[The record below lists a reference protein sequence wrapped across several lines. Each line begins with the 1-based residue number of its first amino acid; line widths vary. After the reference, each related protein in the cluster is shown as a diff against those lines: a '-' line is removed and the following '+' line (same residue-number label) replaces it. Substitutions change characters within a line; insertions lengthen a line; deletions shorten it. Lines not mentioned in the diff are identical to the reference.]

1 MISERTPRVD
11 DGETGPLL
19 AGGPSA
25 SVAPLDARA
34 VLRAEEPSSMA
45 RPQAG
50 RNASAS
56 ADGDGATI
64 GRGTRVRGR
73 VEGSGDLRIEG
84 EVTGDVRV
92 SGAVTIEGTLTG
104 DVVSEGAVLIR
115 AGAQVEGNMSG
126 AEVALEE
133 GASFSGRIDADFELP
148 DGLEG

>member
-1 MISERTPRVD
+1 
-11 DGETGPLL
+11 
-19 AGGPSA
+19 
-25 SVAPLDARA
+25 
-34 VLRAEEPSSMA
+34 MA

-50 RNASAS
+50 RNAVA

-73 VEGSGDLRIEG
+73 VEGSGSLRIEG

-104 DVVSEGAVLIR
+104 DVTSEGAVLIR
-115 AGAQVEGNMSG
+115 SGAQVEGNMSG